1 MTLLKSVPCVIVLLR
16 LKASVPLL
24 VMLLLGDNDPVIP
37 PAPICK
43 VPALIV
49 VAPV

>member
-1 MTLLKSVPCVIVLLR
+1 MLKSVPCVTVLLR
-16 LKASVPLL
+16 LKASVALSVIAL
-24 VMLLLGDNDPVIP
+24 PVASVPVPP
-37 PAPICK
+37 PAPSCN